1 MNEPQRHRE
10 HRDIK
15 EKIEKFGAASQ
26 RNRIREGLKNFNSTL
41 FTRELLKEY
50 PEI

>member
-26 RNRIREGLKNFNSTL
+26 RNRIRE
-41 FTRELLKEY
+41 ELQKF
-50 PEI
+50 